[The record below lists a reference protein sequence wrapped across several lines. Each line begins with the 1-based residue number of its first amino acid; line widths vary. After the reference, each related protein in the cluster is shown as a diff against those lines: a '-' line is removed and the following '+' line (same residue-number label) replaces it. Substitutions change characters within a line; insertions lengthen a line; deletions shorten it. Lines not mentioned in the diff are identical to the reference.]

1 LEGRSS
7 IKGLISTLCR
17 WLRAPRVLPGSA
29 GVSLLEVV
37 VSVAI
42 IAISGSA
49 TAGAIAGSVLGSDQN
64 GLRSNIAV
72 LAEGQLDSVATQGYR
87 EDGLYQLLPD
97 IPPGFGVEVQVRPL
111 TPGVLQEVT
120 VLVRRTSEP
129 PTKLTTL
136 TTLNANR
143 LLEIG
148 TRPQAAGLEGT
159 RPLSLPA
166 EFGPAT
172 GAYVVVTV
180 FPTDL
185 LGELLGRWLL
195 VATPPT
201 GLVTERRSISLSI
214 FQGTPF
220 GQVSSGTSLTPPAQV
235 VGTLLSS
242 GTATHLVLEAFVPKI
257 ASGDY
262 TLYFY
267 NADAKTVRTSQAT
280 VSCICP
286 E

>member
-1 LEGRSS
+1 M
-7 IKGLISTLCR
+7 KGLVSRLWHWPRT
-17 WLRAPRVLPGSA
+17 PRVLLGSA

-42 IAISGSA
+42 IAISGTA
-49 TAGAIAGSVLGSDQN
+49 TAGAIGGSVLGSDQN
-64 GLRSNIAV
+64 SLRANIAV
-72 LAEGQLDSVATQGYR
+72 LAQAQLDSVSAQGYR
-87 EDGLYQLLPD
+87 EDGLYQLVSG
-97 IPPGFGVEVQVRPL
+97 IPPDFEVSLEVRPL
-111 TPGVLQEVT
+111 SPGALQEVT

-129 PTKLTTL
+129 PTKITRLTTY
-136 TTLNANR
+136 NANR

-159 RPLSLPA
+159 RPLTLPA
-166 EFGPAT
+166 ELSPAT
-172 GAYVVVTV
+172 GVYFVVRVV
-180 FPTDL
+180 PTDL

-220 GQVSSGTSLTPPAQV
+220 GAGSPGTSLTPLGQV
-235 VGTLLSS
+235 VGAALSS
-242 GTATHLVLEAFVPKI
+242 STATDFVLEAFVPKI
-257 ASGDY
+257 AAGEY

-267 NADAKTVRTSQAT
+267 NADGNPVSTRQAT
-280 VSCICP
+280 ISCICP
-286 E
+286 